1 MGRSPRRTL
10 RVPTPTP
17 RDEHTSSRAARHD
30 SQPPHPGCQ
39 REGWHAARLAPQ
51 QTHPQEQSVPPGE
64 VGGGG
69 VGRVVHCPGSGPSP
83 PSPGQGGR
91 VRLPPRAPHFQ
102 PHTSQQGAPWQ
113 GRRGRHPRV
122 ESTPGGGT
130 PRDSLSSPHPGGRGH
145 LQEGGTPGCVLPAG
159 GTSFPGT
166 RISAPSPEG
175 TIPSLCSPS
184 EGECIQGDLYLM
196 GEGSSLHPEPPMGTQ
211 NPSSLRVG
219 TPPGEGVPL
228 EVHSSR
234 GAPPVEGMRYSE
246 VGTGEGYPRVRYE
259 GGGWVGRGDRRG
271 VRHPHQAR
279 FPYNS
284 SRPRHT
290 PRRDTL
296 HPPTPLKPRPT
307 SPRNTSHTHSEHTKP
322 PIRTHKTYVLH
333 TQNHAL
339 HQ

>member
-1 MGRSPRRTL
+1 MAGWAGWSTVRG
-10 RVPTPTP
+10 RVPA
-17 RDEHTSSRAARHD
+17 HH
-30 SQPPHPGCQ
+30 HP
-39 REGWHAARLAPQ
+39 
-51 QTHPQEQSVPPGE
+51 
-64 VGGGG
+64 
-69 VGRVVHCPGSGPSP
+69 GRVVGFGSRPGHPTSSPTP
-83 PSPGQGGR
+83 PSKAHPGR
-91 VRLPPRAPHFQ
+91 V
-102 PHTSQQGAPWQ
+102 G
-113 GRRGRHPRV
+113 
-122 ESTPGGGT
+122 
-130 PRDSLSSPHPGGRGH
+130 
-145 LQEGGTPGCVLPAG
+145 EGGTPGLNPPLGEVLPGTPCPHRIQAGGGTSRRVEPRGCALPAG